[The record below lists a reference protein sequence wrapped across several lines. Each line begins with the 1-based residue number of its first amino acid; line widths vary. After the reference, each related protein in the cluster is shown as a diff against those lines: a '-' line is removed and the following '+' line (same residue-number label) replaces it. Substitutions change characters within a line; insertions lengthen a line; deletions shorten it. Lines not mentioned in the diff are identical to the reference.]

1 MHRLTETSAVHK
13 RIEDDESHRQQGER
27 SEHPEGY
34 QSGDLAPYSGYQGD
48 AYDSFAQCRS
58 RSEEIR
64 GEAQEA
70 EMQELEIFVHH
81 ESGTHGIHELEQPG
95 DEEGEADD
103 DRANSSYDSHS
114 IPLL

>member
-1 MHRLTETSAVHK
+1 MHRLPEAPAVHHWV
-13 RIEDDESHRQQGER
+13 EYDESRCQQGER

-34 QSGDLAPYSGYQGD
+34 QSDDLAPYSGYQSY
-48 AYDSFAQCRS
+48 AYDRFAQRRGCS
-58 RSEEIR
+58 DEIR